1 MVKVKKYQ
9 MQNVKNLCTQYFQFL
24 GMDLDLN
31 YFYGKEVI
39 TQLKFWQFNSKFWTC
54 ILNKLEPKILYF

>member
-9 MQNVKNLCTQYFQFL
+9 MQNIKNLCTQYFQFL

-31 YFYGKEVI
+31 LFYRIKGLS
-39 TQLKFWQFNSKFWTC
+39 QLKF
-54 ILNKLEPKILYF
+54 